1 MGFNEMFD
9 WVSQN
14 YLELVGTGGIFWV
27 VFNKITT
34 TISTRKQRAELQAM
48 LGKVLGT
55 SDVGVKTFGE
65 IANLIVVKFN
75 EMNDKFQTNA
85 LAQANAQ
92 MDNVALTNAVISL
105 MAVSN
110 VPLQYKQDI
119 FKILT
124 NVSTITGDVKN
135 VVDKILQ
142 AQVKQEVLNQDTQVQ
157 VYADLKGV

>member
-119 FKILT
+119 FKTLT
-124 NVSTITGDVKN
+124 NVSTITGDVKS